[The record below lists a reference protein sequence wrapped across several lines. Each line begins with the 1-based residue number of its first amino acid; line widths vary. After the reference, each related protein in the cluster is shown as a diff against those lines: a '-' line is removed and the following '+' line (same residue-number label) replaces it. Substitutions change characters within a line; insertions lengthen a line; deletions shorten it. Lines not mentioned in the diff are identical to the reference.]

1 MCEETFQK
9 HCQITFVKSSS
20 TEIVKKCYTP
30 VTKVCDGTG
39 PEICK
44 TVYESSCT
52 TKYVDKA
59 GNGSSSSQFV
69 GDTQCEKFP
78 VQICGR
84 GCETQLGEE
93 ECHDKKVHFCQ
104 LNFST
109 FFFISQKSDFILFSL
124 QEDVVIDVPQ
134 EICDLNPQKTCRM
147 ANKLVP
153 KLTPTQECT
162 LVPKEVCNLTYG
174 PPKVVEKPYL
184 TEWCLDNDVED
195 PSASKAAEL
204 SSQTPE
210 TPPEQARSR
219 GRGRRRF
226 RNNRRSRQRNQ
237 RQPWKRQ

>member
-1 MCEETFQK
+1 M
-9 HCQITFVKSSS
+9 
-20 TEIVKKCYTP
+20 
-30 VTKVCDGTG
+30 
-39 PEICK
+39 
-44 TVYESSCT
+44 
-52 TKYVDKA
+52 
-59 GNGSSSSQFV
+59 
-69 GDTQCEKFP
+69 
-78 VQICGR
+78 
-84 GCETQLGEE
+84 
-93 ECHDKKVHFCQ
+93 
-104 LNFST
+104 
-109 FFFISQKSDFILFSL
+109 
-124 QEDVVIDVPQ
+124 VIDVPQ

-204 SSQTPE
+204 SSSQTPE

>member
-1 MCEETFQK
+1 MGHRRRNLLAIPNAKNSPCKFAVEVARPNWGKKNAMIKRYIFVNLTFLPFFSYHK
-9 HCQITFVKSSS
+9 SQI
-20 TEIVKKCYTP
+20 
-30 VTKVCDGTG
+30 
-39 PEICK
+39 
-44 TVYESSCT
+44 
-52 TKYVDKA
+52 
-59 GNGSSSSQFV
+59 
-69 GDTQCEKFP
+69 
-78 VQICGR
+78 
-84 GCETQLGEE
+84 
-93 ECHDKKVHFCQ
+93 
-104 LNFST
+104 
-109 FFFISQKSDFILFSL
+109 FFTISL

-184 TEWCLDNDVED
+184 TEWCLDNDAED
-195 PSASKAAEL
+195 PAASKAAEL
-204 SSQTPE
+204 SSSQTPE